1 MSHPAEDT
9 RMRED
14 RRVLSVWMPVKELE
28 ALQRMADAEERTLS
42 GQVRFLL
49 RQDIEEG
56 ENAWSQ

>member
-1 MSHPAEDT
+1 
-9 RMRED
+9 MRED